1 MRARDLTKGN
11 IAYHEELNPAVWNGR
26 ELRVD
31 VRYKLLE
38 IAKRFIEYLEV
49 PNFKLEDVIL
59 RGSLVNYNYTQ
70 YSDFDLHIVTDFST
84 LDCDITEAFYLA
96 KKKIWND
103 EHDIT
108 IRGHEVELYVED
120 KAAKNVSEGTYSV
133 LDAKWL
139 RTPKYQQPDID
150 DRAVSAKARD
160 LMTQINRAVKQGSV
174 EDITRLQD
182 KIRLMRQAGLDAGG
196 EFSTENLAYKIIR
209 NKKFLDKLY
218 KTKNSKVDQELSL
231 DEGVKQNTIMAAL
244 VAALS
249 GSPAQANYCNPE
261 TTQSH
266 PNQTQNAITIMRGI
280 SNVQNFERAGMHIE
294 AVSEMAKL
302 FKNISKMP
310 NKDCVAPIVKDQL
323 PPLIDPSINER
334 KKAKKKKKS
343 SKRRYPVGGYYGYYW
358 GGYNDNSD
366 SGGDAGGGGDG
377 GGESV
382 HEGDSWPKVDGGYEH
397 SGLGYKLDRATGN
410 YPVYP
415 LPRWNIY
422 SKYSRNEKGSSLD
435 ILHYMTFLQNSYQTA
450 SMDISGDEIANTIA
464 KMYNKNPK
472 QELQRLNSSQ
482 RLDFNSWHDV
492 YRILKKRHQ
501 DEMIKALRLKSLDES
516 QARLDPEVEDFL
528 DGLTPDDV
536 GVDEVGDYIIHYEGF
551 TDQCQDSEEY
561 QDDPEAVFN
570 DVWGDFKRRMG
581 DKDPVNY
588 GIVGEHDYPIVYSVF
603 RR

>member
-1 MRARDLTKGN
+1 MRARDLTKGS
-11 IAYHEELNPAVWNGR
+11 IAYHDNLNPNVWNGD

-31 VRYKLLE
+31 VRYKLLQ

-49 PNFKLEDVIL
+49 PNFKLEDIIL

-108 IRGHEVELYVED
+108 IKGHEVELYVED
-120 KAAKNVSEGTYSV
+120 QGAKNISEGTYSV
-133 LDAKWL
+133 LDARWL

-160 LMTQINRAVKQGSV
+160 LMTQINRAVRAGSV
-174 EDITRLQD
+174 EDIQRLQD
-182 KIRLMRQAGLDAGG
+182 KIRNMRQAGLDAGG
-196 EFSTENLAYKIIR
+196 EFSTENLAFKIIR

-231 DEGVKQNTIMAAL
+231 DEGVKSNALIGAL

-249 GSPAQANYCNPE
+249 LPAKADYNYPNTQPEVSPAAQALGIFRKINKMQRYGQAGFEAEMQQELSNIMRSI
-261 TTQSH
+261 QGH
-266 PNQTQNAITIMRGI
+266 PNQSKIYPIIKDIIKSPET
-280 SNVQNFERAGMHIE
+280 NVD
-294 AVSEMAKL
+294 
-302 FKNISKMP
+302 P
-310 NKDCVAPIVKDQL
+310 QL
-323 PPLIDPSINER
+323 PPLQEPEQSVNER
-334 KKAKKKKKS
+334 KKAKKKK
-343 SKRRYPVGGYYGYYW
+343 SKRRRPAGGYYGYYW
-358 GGYNDNSD
+358 GGYNDSSD

-377 GGESV
+377 GGGES
-382 HEGDSWPKVDGGYEH
+382 
-397 SGLGYKLDRATGN
+397 
-410 YPVYP
+410 
-415 LPRWNIY
+415 
-422 SKYSRNEKGSSLD
+422 
-435 ILHYMTFLQNSYQTA
+435 
-450 SMDISGDEIANTIA
+450 
-464 KMYNKNPK
+464 MY
-472 QELQRLNSSQ
+472 
-482 RLDFNSWHDV
+482 
-492 YRILKKRHQ
+492 
-501 DEMIKALRLKSLDES
+501 ES
-516 QARLDPEVEDFL
+516 QARLDPEVEEFL

-536 GVDEVGDYIIHYEGF
+536 GYDEVGDYIVHYEGF

-561 QDDPEAVFN
+561 QDDPESVFN

-581 DKDPVNY
+581 DKDPINY

>member
-11 IAYHEELNPAVWNGR
+11 IAYHTELNPAVWDSD

-49 PNFKLEDVIL
+49 PDFKLEDVIL

-120 KAAKNVSEGTYSV
+120 RDAKNVSEGTYSV

-139 RTPKYQQPDID
+139 RTPKFNPPTIN

-218 KTKNSKVDQELSL
+218 KTKNFKVDQELSL
-231 DEGVKQNTIMAAL
+231 DEGAKQNTVIAAL

-266 PNQTQNAITIMRGI
+266 PNQMQNAITIMRGI
-280 SNVQNFERAGMHIE
+280 TNIQNFERAGMSVE
-294 AVSEMAKL
+294 AVGEAAKL
-302 FKNISKMP
+302 FRNIQKMP
-310 NKDCVAPIVKDQL
+310 NKDCVIPLVKDQL
-323 PPLIDPSINER
+323 PPLSDVNER
-334 KKAKKKKKS
+334 KKAKKKK
-343 SKRRYPVGGYYGYYW
+343 SKRKYPVGGYYGYYW
-358 GGYNDNSD
+358 GGYSDNSD
-366 SGGDAGGGGDG
+366 SGGDSGGGDG
-377 GGESV
+377 G
-382 HEGDSWPKVDGGYEH
+382 
-397 SGLGYKLDRATGN
+397 
-410 YPVYP
+410 
-415 LPRWNIY
+415 
-422 SKYSRNEKGSSLD
+422 
-435 ILHYMTFLQNSYQTA
+435 
-450 SMDISGDEIANTIA
+450 
-464 KMYNKNPK
+464 
-472 QELQRLNSSQ
+472 
-482 RLDFNSWHDV
+482 
-492 YRILKKRHQ
+492 
-501 DEMIKALRLKSLDES
+501 
-516 QARLDPEVEDFL
+516 
-528 DGLTPDDV
+528 
-536 GVDEVGDYIIHYEGF
+536 
-551 TDQCQDSEEY
+551 
-561 QDDPEAVFN
+561 
-570 DVWGDFKRRMG
+570 
-581 DKDPVNY
+581 
-588 GIVGEHDYPIVYSVF
+588 
-603 RR
+603 

>member
-1 MRARDLTKGN
+1 MRARDLTKGS
-11 IAYHEELNPAVWNGR
+11 IAYHDQLNPEVWKGR

-108 IRGHEVELYVED
+108 IKGHEVELYVED

-133 LDAKWL
+133 LDGKWL
-139 RTPKYQQPDID
+139 RTPKFNPPTIN

-160 LMTQINRAVKQGSV
+160 LMTQINRAVKQGSI

-182 KIRLMRQAGLDAGG
+182 KIRNMRQAGLDAGG
-196 EFSTENLAYKIIR
+196 EFSTENLAFKIIR

-231 DEGVKQNTIMAAL
+231 DE
-244 VAALS
+244 
-249 GSPAQANYCNPE
+249 
-261 TTQSH
+261 
-266 PNQTQNAITIMRGI
+266 R
-280 SNVQNFERAGMHIE
+280 
-294 AVSEMAKL
+294 
-302 FKNISKMP
+302 
-310 NKDCVAPIVKDQL
+310 
-323 PPLIDPSINER
+323 R
-334 KKAKKKKKS
+334 KSKKKKS
-343 SKRRYPVGGYYGYYW
+343 KAKRRYGYSGMGYYGYYY
-358 GGYNDNSD
+358 GGNQDQSD

-377 GGESV
+377 GGESIR
-382 HEGDSWPKVDGGYEH
+382 E
-397 SGLGYKLDRATGN
+397 
-410 YPVYP
+410 
-415 LPRWNIY
+415 
-422 SKYSRNEKGSSLD
+422 SSA
-435 ILHYMTFLQNSYQTA
+435 Q
-450 SMDISGDEIANTIA
+450 
-464 KMYNKNPK
+464 
-472 QELQRLNSSQ
+472 
-482 RLDFNSWHDV
+482 
-492 YRILKKRHQ
+492 
-501 DEMIKALRLKSLDES
+501 
-516 QARLDPEVEDFL
+516 LDPEVEDFL
-528 DGLTPDDV
+528 EGLTPDDV
-536 GVDEVGDYIIHYEGF
+536 GVDEVGDYIVHYEGF

-561 QDDPEAVFN
+561 QNDPEAVFN
-570 DVWGDFKRRMG
+570 DVWSDFKRRMG